1 MKELEK
7 NLEATGGV
15 PAEAELAAINRFAKS
30 PLRAEE
36 VYTFSLRLCDN
47 EVDRDWERFDTA
59 ALNTLGDL
67 FVGKSGIF
75 DHQWTAEGQTARIYR
90 TEMVREGAQVT
101 AVGDGYCWLKAWAY
115 LLRTEKNADLIA
127 EIEGG
132 IKREV
137 SVGCSVARR
146 VCSICGAEGGTC
158 QHTPGQRYGEQLC
171 YLELRDPTDAYEW
184 SFVAV
189 PAQRKAGVLKRYGHE
204 NQGMAQLRAQ
214 AELGRKYLNSILVLV
229 VTLAIVIPVVCCA
242 AYAIA
247 RTNFRFKKGIYFYLL
262 LGVCIPTGVLAIP
275 IFSVALKFGLVN
287 TYWGMILFGAAQCMA
302 FGTFLLRSF
311 FISLPRGL
319 EEAAMIDG
327 CTRFQSFIH
336 VILPLAKPGIMTL
349 VIYDGITIW
358 NEYLLAN
365 VLLRDAEKMTLPL
378 GMKAFMDKYV
388 TDYPQLF
395 AALVIVTIPML
406 IIYFFAQKS
415 FIEGMTAGSV
425 KQ

>member
-132 IKREV
+132 IKKEV

-146 VCSICGAEGGTC
+146 VCSICGAEAGTC
-158 QHTPGQRYGEQLC
+158 THEKGRTYGEQLC
-171 YLELRDPTDAYEW
+171 FTELREPTDAYEW

-189 PAQRKAGVLKRYGHE
+189 PAQPRAGVVKRFGSE
-204 NQGMAQLRAQ
+204 GTELRMLRKQ
-214 AELGRKYLNSILVLV
+214 AELGQRYLTGLRREV
-229 VTLAIVIPVVCCA
+229 VRLAMLADGHLDGKIFTKAVGRLDEAELLELKRAYEAQIAKKFPVA
-242 AYAIA
+242 
-247 RTNFRFKKGIYFYLL
+247 
-262 LGVCIPTGVLAIP
+262 
-275 IFSVALKFGLVN
+275 
-287 TYWGMILFGAAQCMA
+287 
-302 FGTFLLRSF
+302 
-311 FISLPRGL
+311 
-319 EEAAMIDG
+319 
-327 CTRFQSFIH
+327 
-336 VILPLAKPGIMTL
+336 
-349 VIYDGITIW
+349 
-358 NEYLLAN
+358 
-365 VLLRDAEKMTLPL
+365 
-378 GMKAFMDKYV
+378 
-388 TDYPQLF
+388 PQLRQQAETKREDEAVF
-395 AALVIVTIPML
+395 LV
-406 IIYFFAQKS
+406 
-415 FIEGMTAGSV
+415 
-425 KQ
+425 

>member
-137 SVGCSVARR
+137 SVG
-146 VCSICGAEGGTC
+146 
-158 QHTPGQRYGEQLC
+158 
-171 YLELRDPTDAYEW
+171 
-184 SFVAV
+184 
-189 PAQRKAGVLKRYGHE
+189 
-204 NQGMAQLRAQ
+204 
-214 AELGRKYLNSILVLV
+214 
-229 VTLAIVIPVVCCA
+229 
-242 AYAIA
+242 
-247 RTNFRFKKGIYFYLL
+247 
-262 LGVCIPTGVLAIP
+262 
-275 IFSVALKFGLVN
+275 
-287 TYWGMILFGAAQCMA
+287 
-302 FGTFLLRSF
+302 
-311 FISLPRGL
+311 
-319 EEAAMIDG
+319 
-327 CTRFQSFIH
+327 
-336 VILPLAKPGIMTL
+336 
-349 VIYDGITIW
+349 
-358 NEYLLAN
+358 
-365 VLLRDAEKMTLPL
+365 
-378 GMKAFMDKYV
+378 
-388 TDYPQLF
+388 
-395 AALVIVTIPML
+395 
-406 IIYFFAQKS
+406 
-415 FIEGMTAGSV
+415 
-425 KQ
+425 

>member
-15 PAEAELAAINRFAKS
+15 PAEAELAAINRFAQS

-101 AVGDGYCWLKAWAY
+101 AAGDGYCWLKAWAY

-137 SVGCSVARR
+137 SVGCAVERS
-146 VCSICGAEGGTC
+146 VCSICGEEFHTCPHEKGAEYGGRRC
-158 QHTPGQRYGEQLC
+158 WA
-171 YLELRDPTDAYEW
+171 ELVGASDAYEW

-189 PAQRKAGVLKRYGHE
+189 PAQRNAGVMKHMRME
-204 NQGMAQLRAQ
+204 QEAA
-214 AELGRKYLNSILVLV
+214 LGRKYLESLRGEVARLGGLAGLGLEHAVLRG
-229 VTLAIVIPVVCCA
+229 
-242 AYAIA
+242 IA
-247 RTNFRFKKGIYFYLL
+247 DKLGYDELL
-262 LGVCIPTGVLAIP
+262 
-275 IFSVALKFGLVN
+275 ALK
-287 TYWGMILFGAAQCMA
+287 GALERQAERVFPVETQLRYGGGRENDGVRDGA
-302 FGTFLLRSF
+302 FDLSGPLRRED
-311 FISLPRGL
+311 RG
-319 EEAAMIDG
+319 E
-327 CTRFQSFIH
+327 RRRQ
-336 VILPLAKPGIMTL
+336 
-349 VIYDGITIW
+349 
-358 NEYLLAN
+358 NEQDF
-365 VLLRDAEKMTLPL
+365 V
-378 GMKAFMDKYV
+378 
-388 TDYPQLF
+388 
-395 AALVIVTIPML
+395 
-406 IIYFFAQKS
+406 
-415 FIEGMTAGSV
+415 
-425 KQ
+425 